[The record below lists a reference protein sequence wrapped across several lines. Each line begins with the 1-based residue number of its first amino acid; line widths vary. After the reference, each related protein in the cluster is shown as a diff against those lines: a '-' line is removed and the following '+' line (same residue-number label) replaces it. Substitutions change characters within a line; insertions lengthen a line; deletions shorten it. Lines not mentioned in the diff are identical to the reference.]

1 MKKTIAAVAALTM
14 LFAVVGCGAQEDSS
28 ETVAETTVAETTATE
43 SAEET
48 EATTEAATVGEVELS
63 EDPVTFE
70 DITFQTPMMWST
82 ANIEGLSVWYPMDGS
97 GALTLQIFDPSTMG
111 LEDETQEE
119 ILESLGKNLANGYTV
134 ISEVW
139 NTVQDSD
146 AYAITYTPAAE
157 DEVDVAE
164 KMNVSILFYVGDTP
178 YAMTFSNYSGS
189 SPVLSSMD
197 AIMESVQF

>member
-82 ANIEGLSVWYPMDGS
+82 ANVEGLSVWYPMDGS

-119 ILESLGKNLANGYTV
+119 ILESLGKNLAM
-134 ISEVW
+134 
-139 NTVQDSD
+139 
-146 AYAITYTPAAE
+146 AIR
-157 DEVDVAE
+157 
-164 KMNVSILFYVGDTP
+164 SFQRCGTP
-178 YAMTFSNYSGS
+178 YRIPMHMPSRTHRLRKTKWMS
-189 SPVLSSMD
+189 
-197 AIMESVQF
+197 QKR